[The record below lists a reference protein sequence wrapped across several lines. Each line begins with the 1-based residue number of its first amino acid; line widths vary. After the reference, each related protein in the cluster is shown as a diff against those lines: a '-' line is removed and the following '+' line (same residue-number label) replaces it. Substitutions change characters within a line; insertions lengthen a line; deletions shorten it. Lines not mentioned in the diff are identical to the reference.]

1 MVAGGITAGASTLVP
16 ASAPRG
22 PSSLLSARAAT
33 PRFCLAAAAGD
44 SQVNLTWTRPV
55 PGSTFTFYEG
65 TAPGGGKPVKPD
77 TVANGSA
84 LVTGL
89 TNGTT
94 YYFWLAVGQASTA
107 VSNTTVATP

>member
-1 MVAGGITAGASTLVP
+1 MVAGGMTAGASAIVP

-55 PGSTFTFYEG
+55 PGNNFTFYEG
-65 TAPGGGKPVKPD
+65 TAPGVGKPVTPD
-77 TVANGSA
+77 TVADGSA
-84 LVTGL
+84 LVTG
-89 TNGTT
+89 
-94 YYFWLAVGQASTA
+94 
-107 VSNTTVATP
+107 